1 MNRKNTLDHVEPVT
15 NFISKP
21 LLVEQEEQLIEQA
34 LALLTSRLKE
44 KSITFNGV
52 WTVKS
57 FLRLHLEQK
66 EREHFSVMFLD
77 AKNRLIDYQILFM
90 GSIDSANISP
100 REIIKAALQLNAR
113 SLIVAHNHPS
123 GVATPS
129 EQDIHITKQLMSAL
143 ELVDIK
149 LLDHM
154 VIGHNDII
162 SIAQEHLIELGF

>member
-1 MNRKNTLDHVEPVT
+1 MNLIKKMTASNRVMPVANVT
-15 NFISKP
+15 SKP
-21 LLVEQEEQLIEQA
+21 LPVEQEEQLIEQA

-44 KSITFNGV
+44 KSITFNST

-77 AKNRLIDYQILFM
+77 AQNRLIDYQILFM
-90 GSIDSANISP
+90 GSIDSAKVSP
-100 REIIKAALQLNAR
+100 REIIKASLQLNAR

-129 EQDIHITKQLMSAL
+129 EQDINITKMLMSAL

-162 SIAQEHLIELGF
+162 SMAQQHLI